1 MTTETQA
8 KRGPK
13 EIFEKSAKLRNAL
26 NAVKMSAEGEAMPSR
41 FLLKR
46 MEDRGMIA
54 FDVIKTG
61 GRGRPA
67 HQPRLTDFGAGCL
80 LDLEA
85 SA

>member
-1 MTTETQA
+1 MIKTPA

-13 EIFEKSAKLRNAL
+13 EIFEKSVKLRNAL
-26 NAVKMSAEGEAMPSR
+26 NAVKQSAEGEAMPSR

-46 MEDRGMIA
+46 MEDRGMIN
-54 FDVIKTG
+54 FDIVPSG

-80 LDLEA
+80 NELQA
-85 SA
+85 TA